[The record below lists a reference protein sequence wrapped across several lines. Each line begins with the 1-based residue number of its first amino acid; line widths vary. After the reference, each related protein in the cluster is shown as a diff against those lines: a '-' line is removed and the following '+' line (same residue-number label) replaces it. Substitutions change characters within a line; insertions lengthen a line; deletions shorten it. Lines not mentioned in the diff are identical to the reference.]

1 MVGFVGRSLL
11 LVLGLESFNSF
22 VLLDG
27 FEQRQRC
34 LGFDAFA
41 AAIAVAESDRWLLR
55 GVISLPLGGDGD

>member
-22 VLLDG
+22 VLLDW
-27 FEQRQRC
+27 FEQRQRY

-41 AAIAVAESDRWLLR
+41 AAIAVAESDR
-55 GVISLPLGGDGD
+55 